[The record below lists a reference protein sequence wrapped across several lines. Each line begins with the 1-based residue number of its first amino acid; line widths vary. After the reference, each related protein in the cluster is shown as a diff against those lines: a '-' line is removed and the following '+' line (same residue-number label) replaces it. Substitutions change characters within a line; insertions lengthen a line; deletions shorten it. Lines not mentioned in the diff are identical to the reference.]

1 MSINPVV
8 LSIPIYFIL
17 IVLEWSVDL
26 YKDKKRYNFRDALG
40 NIGCGITQQLIG
52 LFSKVGVIALYTFI
66 YSNYRLFEIEH
77 TWYWGV
83 VLLLL
88 IDFFYYWAHRMTH
101 EINLFW
107 VGHVVHHQSEAYNFS
122 VALRQG
128 TLQTFFTS
136 PFFWPIALLGFDP
149 YWFLYLSAF
158 NLLYQ
163 FWIHTEYIG
172 KLGWFEYVFNTPSH
186 HRVHHATDSKYIDKN
201 HGGSLIIWDRMFGTF
216 AEETTPPKYG
226 VTVPLKSFNP
236 IYATVQPAMSLW
248 KRVASTSGFVNKL
261 NVLFRSP
268 AFKYENE
275 VEVKELAIEINEP
288 SKNTLIY
295 SGLWFLIV
303 IGLTANLLFNYSNY
317 NLNFILCYVFFLLW
331 SLWNIGSLNDG
342 DKYAITLEWVRIFVL
357 CVGVFWLLW
366 FVNVSWVIGVGISVL
381 LFAGI
386 LLLKENPVF

>member
-136 PFFWPIALLGFDP
+136 SFFWPIAFLGFDP

-216 AEETTPPKYG
+216 
-226 VTVPLKSFNP
+226 
-236 IYATVQPAMSLW
+236 
-248 KRVASTSGFVNKL
+248 
-261 NVLFRSP
+261 
-268 AFKYENE
+268 
-275 VEVKELAIEINEP
+275 
-288 SKNTLIY
+288 
-295 SGLWFLIV
+295 
-303 IGLTANLLFNYSNY
+303 
-317 NLNFILCYVFFLLW
+317 C
-331 SLWNIGSLNDG
+331 
-342 DKYAITLEWVRIFVL
+342 
-357 CVGVFWLLW
+357 
-366 FVNVSWVIGVGISVL
+366 
-381 LFAGI
+381 
-386 LLLKENPVF
+386 